1 MGAGDADPFAAAAHQ
16 PAEVIGARAE
26 RYAGSLRFGKFRV
39 VLTDGGGIDDE
50 RSAVYVFSRVE
61 IFHVYTL

>member
-16 PAEVIGARAE
+16 PAEVIGAGAE
-26 RYAGSLRFGKFRV
+26 RDGGSLRFGKLRV

-61 IFHVYTL
+61 IFYVYTL